1 MLQVLITLTVNI
13 ITAVPL
19 DSISGPGTLVLLGG
33 GLLGAGT
40 GLRKLLN
47 K

>member
-1 MLQVLITLTVNI
+1 VLQVLITLTLNI
-13 ITAVPL
+13 VAAVPL
-19 DSISGPGTLVLLGG
+19 ESISGPGTLVLLGG

>member
-1 MLQVLITLTVNI
+1 VLHALITVAVNLM
-13 ITAVPL
+13 TMVPL
-19 DSISGPGTLVLLGG
+19 DALSGSATLVLLGG

-47 K
+47 R